1 MKHLFI
7 RLQLDKSPIPQHV
20 HAGTVAIHHI
30 LDRKCRVK
38 DTDVSCLDVKD
49 IFQKFVAPKPLTN
62 KHLLLC
68 FQLSLCF
75 KPSHLHSRWF

>member
-38 DTDVSCLDVKD
+38 DTECFMSGCKGHFSKVCRSKISNQQTSIAMFPTLAM
-49 IFQKFVAPKPLTN
+49 FQTLTST
-62 KHLLLC
+62 
-68 FQLSLCF
+68 Q
-75 KPSHLHSRWF
+75 